1 MRRSLYR
8 IYWRLRKTIAP
19 TLKYS
24 QYLYED
30 VLKSYV
36 NEDVSWL
43 DLGCGHQILPS
54 WRAQQEKNLVATCGI
69 VVGIDYD
76 LPSLEKH
83 PNLALRIK
91 GDITRL
97 PFRDDSFDII
107 TANMVVEHLSDPETQ
122 FREISRVLKPQG
134 VFIFH
139 TPNAAGYFTVLT
151 RMVPE
156 SLKGSLIQLLDGRKQ
171 EDVFPAYYRA
181 NKENVINRL
190 AADCGLQVV
199 KIRMI
204 VTDAV
209 FGLVPPMALFELVW
223 IRLLLTKRFRS
234 LRTNII
240 AILRK
245 NQAQHKEVLPT
256 TE

>member
-1 MRRSLYR
+1 MRSTLYR
-8 IYWRLRKTIAP
+8 IYWRLRKAIAP

-30 VLKSYV
+30 VLKGYV
-36 NEDVSWL
+36 KPNVIWL

-54 WRAQQEKNLVATCGI
+54 WRAEQEKKLVSTCAI

-76 LPSLEKH
+76 LPSLQKH
-83 PNLALRIK
+83 PNLALRVK
-91 GDITRL
+91 GNITKL
-97 PFRDDSFDII
+97 PFSDDSFDLI

-139 TPNAAGYFTVLT
+139 TPNASGYFTVFA

-156 SLKGSLIQLLDGRKQ
+156 SLKGILIQLLDGRRQ

-181 NKENVINRL
+181 NKEKAINRL
-190 AADCGLQVV
+190 AADCGLQVI

-204 VTDAV
+204 ATDAI
-209 FGLVPPMALFELVW
+209 FGLVPPIALFELVW
-223 IRLLLTKRFRS
+223 IRLLMTERFKP
-234 LRTNII
+234 LRTDII
-240 AILRK
+240 AILQK
-245 NQAQHKEVLPT
+245 ISPQSS
-256 TE
+256 